1 MGLLSIIIVVTVYNG
16 APGLQIIVDV
26 FFKTM
31 FNNQSPIHNQDSMKL
46 CIIMN
51 KYTYHRQLMIQ
62 LQLYIFFS
70 FIVSDAD
77 ITLL

>member
-1 MGLLSIIIVVTVYNG
+1 
-16 APGLQIIVDV
+16 
-26 FFKTM
+26 
-31 FNNQSPIHNQDSMKL
+31 MK
-46 CIIMN
+46 

-70 FIVSDAD
+70 FIVSDAE